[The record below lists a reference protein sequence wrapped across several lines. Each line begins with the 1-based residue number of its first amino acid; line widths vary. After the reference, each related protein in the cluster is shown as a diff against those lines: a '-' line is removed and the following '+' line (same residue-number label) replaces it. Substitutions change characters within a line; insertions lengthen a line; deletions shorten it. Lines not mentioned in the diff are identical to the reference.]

1 MTPDAQDRK
10 RVLIVDDEPLVAES
24 IRQMLASRDYEI
36 RIANTTQQALDL
48 FGDGAYDVVITDFD
62 LPDMKGDKLAVLLK
76 QKAAHVRIIMVSVYA
91 EILGAT
97 RSIPGVDIIL
107 SKPFG
112 LQELRQAVS
121 GVETG

>member
-1 MTPDAQDRK
+1 MTPDAKARK

-24 IRQMLASRDYEI
+24 IRQMLASGDYEL
-36 RIANTTQQALDL
+36 RIANTTQQALEL

-62 LPDMKGDKLAVLLK
+62 LPDLKGDKLAVLLK
-76 QKAAHVRIIMVSVYA
+76 QKAAHVRIIMVTVYA
-91 EILGAT
+91 EVLGAS
-97 RSIPGVDIIL
+97 RSIPDVDIIL

-121 GVETG
+121 GFETG